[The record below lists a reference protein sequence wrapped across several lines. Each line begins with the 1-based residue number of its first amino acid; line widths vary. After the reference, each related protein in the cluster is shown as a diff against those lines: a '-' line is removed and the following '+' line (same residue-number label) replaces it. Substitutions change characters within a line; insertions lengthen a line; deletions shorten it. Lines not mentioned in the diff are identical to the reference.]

1 MMPVPEQDRIASTL
15 SSMTVW
21 GDSESQVWRSAL
33 EIARPARKPRGIF
46 ARRLVGA
53 IAAMLLVCVS
63 IGILLPSLGKPRASS
78 RQSVPASSVAS
89 EPLFRS
95 MESSPLASYYASPSP
110 ALAGS
115 IPATVAP
122 QTDSAKSADR
132 MVVRKASIELKTA
145 DVRAVFVKT
154 AQVISEAHGE
164 YIQESSLTGDE
175 VLYAD
180 ITLRVSAQRLSSV
193 LNQLRG
199 FAQVT
204 SETSTGEDVTDA
216 AVDLDARLRNEQR
229 VETELL
235 ALLSSRKDAPLKEV
249 LDLRDSITRVRENI
263 ERLTAQ
269 RDRLARLVSLATV
282 TVIIRADGE
291 SSSHSHG
298 FGTYFRRE
306 IAAAWEGALEFLADT
321 LAFLVRVIVGG
332 AIFWTVGAAALL
344 AALAAGRRRKRRLG
358 QEPAPAV

>member
-1 MMPVPEQDRIASTL
+1 MMPVPEQDRIASAL
-15 SSMTVW
+15 SSMTAW
-21 GDSESQVWRSAL
+21 SDGEPQVWQSAL
-33 EIARPARKPRGIF
+33 AIARPARRPRGLF
-46 ARRLVGA
+46 AGRLVGT
-53 IAAMLLVCVS
+53 IAAVLIVCVA

-78 RQSVPASSVAS
+78 RQTAPASSVAS
-89 EPLFRS
+89 EVLARS
-95 MESSPLASYYASPSP
+95 IEASQPASYYASPSP

-122 QTDSAKSADR
+122 QSDSAKSAGR

-199 FAQVT
+199 FAEVS
-204 SETSTGEDVTDA
+204 SEASTGEDVTDA
-216 AVDLDARLRNEQR
+216 VVDLDARLRNEQR

-235 ALLSSRKDAPLKEV
+235 GLLASRKDAPLKEV
-249 LDLRDSITRVRENI
+249 LDLRDSISRVRENI

-269 RDRLARLVSLATV
+269 RDRLSRLVSLATV
-282 TVIIRADGE
+282 TVIIRSDGAPA
-291 SSSHSHG
+291 SDDRG
-298 FGTYFRRE
+298 LGAYFRTE
-306 IAAAWEGALEFLADT
+306 MASAWEGALEFLADT
-321 LAFLVRVIVGG
+321 LAFLVRLIVGG
-332 AIFWTVGAAALL
+332 VIFWVAGAAALL
-344 AALAAGRRRKRRLG
+344 TALAAGRRRKRRLG